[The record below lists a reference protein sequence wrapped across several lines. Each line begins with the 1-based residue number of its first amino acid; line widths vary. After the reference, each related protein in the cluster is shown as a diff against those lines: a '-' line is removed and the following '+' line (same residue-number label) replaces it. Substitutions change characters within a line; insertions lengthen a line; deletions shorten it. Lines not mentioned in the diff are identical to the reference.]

1 MSRMPEADALQR
13 RIILFGVSVCRSL
26 RQGPRDQVTRHISGQ
41 LIRSA
46 TSPAAN
52 YAEARAAESRRD
64 FIHKMQVC
72 LKEFRETAVWLEFLV
87 ELGDSRQA
95 RTEIR
100 KECGQLTAIFITS
113 IRTARRL
120 PPKENDSDQPAN

>member
-1 MSRMPEADALQR
+1 MSRTPEIDALQR

-26 RQGPRDQVTRHISGQ
+26 RQGPRDQVTRHISAQ

-46 TSPAAN
+46 TAPAAN
-52 YAEARAAESRRD
+52 YGEARAAESRRD
-64 FIHKMQVC
+64 FIHKMQIC
-72 LKEFRETAVWLEFLV
+72 LKEFRETTVWLEFLA
-87 ELGDSRQA
+87 ELGDGRQA

-113 IRTARRL
+113 VRTARRL
-120 PPKENDSDQPAN
+120 PPGETDSTPPAA

>member
-1 MSRMPEADALQR
+1 MSRTPETDALQR

-26 RQGPRDQVTRHISGQ
+26 RQAPRDQVTRHIAAQ

-52 YAEARAAESRRD
+52 YGEARAAESRRD
-64 FIHKMQVC
+64 FIHKMQLC
-72 LKEFRETAVWLEFLV
+72 LKEFRETAVWLEFLA

-100 KECGQLTAIFITS
+100 NECGQLTAIFITS
-113 IRTARRL
+113 IRTARR
-120 PPKENDSDQPAN
+120 PPPRENDSDRPAS